1 MLLFVLI
8 AEMEQVYLISPDV
21 DNTHRAKVLQEPS
34 LDPLLT
40 HGPREHW
47 QIHPQWEDRLLYITL
62 LVYLSMSHI
71 ICISLHV
78 SVISHKY

>member
-1 MLLFVLI
+1 MICSSAVLFELFVDPLSYIYSKLLFVLI

-21 DNTHRAKVLQEPS
+21 DNTHRAKVLSERT

-40 HGPREHW
+40 RGPREHW

-62 LVYLSMSHI
+62 
-71 ICISLHV
+71 
-78 SVISHKY
+78 